1 MTDSVRWRISS
12 FSGQN
17 GSCVAVA
24 EMGEHVAIRNSN
36 RPAAGTLTFPA
47 SVMAAWVEGVK
58 AGEYDDLA
66 G

>member
-1 MTDSVRWRISS
+1 MTTTWRISS

-24 EMGEHVAIRNSN
+24 ESGDTVLVRNSN
-36 RPAAGTLTFPA
+36 HPDRGTV
-47 SVMAAWVEGVK
+47 SVSPGAMAAFV
-58 AGEYDDLA
+58 AACARGEMDEADC

>member
-1 MTDSVRWRISS
+1 MTIPRWRISS

-24 EMGEHVAIRNSN
+24 ESGDAVLVRNSN
-36 RPAAGTLTFPA
+36 HPDRGTLAVSPDT
-47 SVMAAWVEGVK
+47 MAAFVAAVK
-58 AGEYDDLA
+58 AGEYDDL

>member
-24 EMGEHVAIRNSN
+24 ESGDTVLVRNSN
-36 RPAAGTLTFPA
+36 HPDRGTIAVSAGA
-47 SVMAAWVEGVK
+47 MAAFVAACARG
-58 AGEYDDLA
+58 DLDE
-66 G
+66 